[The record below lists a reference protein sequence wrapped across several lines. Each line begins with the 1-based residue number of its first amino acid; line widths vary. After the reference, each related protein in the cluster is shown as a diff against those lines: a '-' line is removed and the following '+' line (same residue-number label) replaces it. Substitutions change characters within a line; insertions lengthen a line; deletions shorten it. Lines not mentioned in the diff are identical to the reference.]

1 MFVTPPANKFSS
13 SSIRA
18 FSQQLAPPWCV
29 WNSSSCTNRH
39 ALNECQVEGKAALL
53 DCLQDHFHKLP
64 SWLRLFVTTRP
75 EDLIMNKLKEF
86 KPMEIEWSDELNLED
101 LRLFFQEPLIR
112 TMEPLM
118 SMMRS
123 KH

>member
-1 MFVTPPANKFSS
+1 
-13 SSIRA
+13 
-18 FSQQLAPPWCV
+18 
-29 WNSSSCTNRH
+29 
-39 ALNECQVEGKAALL
+39 
-53 DCLQDHFHKLP
+53 
-64 SWLRLFVTTRP
+64 
-75 EDLIMNKLKEF
+75 MNKLKEF
-86 KPMEIEWSDELNLED
+86 KPMEIEWSDGLNLED